1 MAPSVLRPD
10 PPFQQ
15 IAAHLREQI
24 LSGELREGDR
34 LPSSRQLTRD
44 WHVAIATACK
54 ALAVLRSEGYT
65 RVIPGVG
72 TVVRA
77 SGTLRHASRDRLLA
91 FRRDGRIY
99 PPGERAI
106 IMSAEVVVAPPH
118 VADALA
124 LRKGAD
130 VIQRHRITSRN
141 DRLVTASTSWFD
153 ADVAEVAPLLL
164 VTSRILDGTAA
175 YVAECTGRFVSSG
188 RDQFSVG
195 DVSATEAAELAVAV
209 GSAVLR
215 GRSWFYDG
223 AGTVLEFGE
232 SATVPGRWT
241 TLDYELA
248 EPSGNTGDPG
258 PTVTPRGR

>member
-1 MAPSVLRPD
+1 MAPSAVRPD

-15 IAAHLREQI
+15 IAAHLRDKI

-44 WHVAIATACK
+44 WHVAIATASK

-65 RVIPGVG
+65 SVIRGVG

-77 SGTLRHASRDRLLA
+77 SDTLRHSSRDRVRA
-91 FRRDGRIY
+91 VRRNGHIY
-99 PPGERAI
+99 PPGERTTVV
-106 IMSAEVVVAPPH
+106 SADVVVAPSH

-130 VIQRHRITSRN
+130 VIQRHRIMSRN
-141 DRLVTASTSWFD
+141 DRPVIASTSWFD
-153 ADVAEVAPLLL
+153 ADLAEVAPLLL
-164 VTSRILDGTAA
+164 VASRILDGTGA
-175 YVAECTGRFVSSG
+175 YVAERTGRFVSSG
-188 RDQFSVG
+188 RDQFCVG
-195 DVSATEAAELAVAV
+195 HVSATEAAELAVAV

-215 GRSWFYDG
+215 GRSWFYDE
-223 AGTVLEFGE
+223 AGTIIEFGE
-232 SATVPGRWT
+232 SAAVPGRWS

-248 EPSGNTGDPG
+248 EPSGNPG
-258 PTVTPRGR
+258 ESGPIVMPRGR